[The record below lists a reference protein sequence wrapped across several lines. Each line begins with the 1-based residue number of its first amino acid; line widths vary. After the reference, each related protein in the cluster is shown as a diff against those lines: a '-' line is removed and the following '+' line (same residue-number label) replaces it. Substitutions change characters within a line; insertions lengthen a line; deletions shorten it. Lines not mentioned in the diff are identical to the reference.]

1 MDIKLQLYVEQQSEI
16 LKNIAAF
23 VKTELELAQIR
34 CTKTQGGFYM
44 MIGFEKYKKQLK
56 KLGFLTSKQLADYLL
71 DTYRVA
77 LLPASDFYFNKDE
90 FWFRLAFVDF
100 NGKKMLKNNSQL
112 NFDKSFVKKNCPN
125 VFYGV
130 EKLKEFAFT
139 L

>member
-1 MDIKLQLYVEQQSEI
+1 
-16 LKNIAAF
+16 
-23 VKTELELAQIR
+23 
-34 CTKTQGGFYM
+34 
-44 MIGFEKYKKQLK
+44 MIGFEKHKKQLK

-77 LLPASDFYFNKDE
+77 LLPASDFYFNKNE